1 MTDAVL
7 IARFDRAVAVIEAA
21 PSARKVRKARS
32 RLAAAVRDLSLD
44 AYVARLNRDADV
56 FALMGADKWRAQG
69 VTTAAELAAILSAE
83 CRRNREKEWR
93 EDWD

>member
-1 MTDAVL
+1 MTDAVFT
-7 IARFDRAVAVIEAA
+7 ARFDRAVAIIEAA

-32 RLAAAVRDLSLD
+32 RLAAAVRGLSLD
-44 AYVARLNRDADV
+44 AYVARLNRDAGD
-56 FALMGADKWRAQG
+56 FALIGADKWRAQG